1 MNCIEDDPMEMTDK
15 ILSLI
20 QADRAIAILIPYILI
35 DTRKSIFLNQ
45 DLLKIPPPPR
55 GSQLRQRLRPLNP
68 FKLMP
73 LPRGGDFRTVLR
85 TAAAF

>member
-1 MNCIEDDPMEMTDK
+1 MNCIEDDPMEMMDK

-45 DLLKIPPPPR
+45 GLFKIPP
-55 GSQLRQRLRPLNP
+55 QRESAPARASP
-68 FKLMP
+68 FEP
-73 LPRGGDFRTVLR
+73 V
-85 TAAAF
+85 